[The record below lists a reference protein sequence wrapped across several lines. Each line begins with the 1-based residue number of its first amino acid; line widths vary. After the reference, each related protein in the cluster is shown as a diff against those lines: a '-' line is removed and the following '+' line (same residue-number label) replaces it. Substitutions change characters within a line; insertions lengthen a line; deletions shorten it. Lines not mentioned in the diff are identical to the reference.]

1 MKKIILIL
9 LLSPILFIPS
19 QVLAWDKY
27 YDNAEYYDV
36 KMSPDGKYLGVI
48 TVENDRRMLA
58 FYDINKS
65 AVTGGVQL
73 PGKFEV
79 GPFFWANN
87 ERVVIK
93 LWRKADKKEEHD
105 YEYTGELF
113 GINIDGKRSEMIF
126 GVRSG
131 ELQTGTR
138 IKTKKAVE
146 AWANVIDGLPD
157 KERHVLISSELMT
170 NTEDNYRHLFL
181 LDVVKGTTSQRVA
194 SAPTIR
200 ANYFTD
206 SAGNLRAASGIDK
219 DSYVPQLFVRTGSS
233 WKKIDSQPGTKFQ
246 AVGVDRAGQY
256 LYTIDN
262 PDAAK
267 ASIYR
272 LDLASGEY
280 KSIYSHDSADVASIL
295 FSPDRSSIYG
305 VRLADQDNTHVYLKN
320 SENAKLHKTLSDLY
334 PGKFVTVTETSP
346 DLSKSIVHVGSEE
359 SAGEF
364 YMFHHQGNELKRL
377 TQSKA
382 KYTTLWKNPM
392 EDTRNEF

>member
-1 MKKIILIL
+1 MKKIILLI
-9 LLSPILFIPS
+9 LLSPLLLAPTE
-19 QVLAWDKY
+19 VLAWDKY
-27 YDNAEYYDV
+27 YDNPEYYDV

-58 FYDINKS
+58 FYDIETS
-65 AVTGGVQL
+65 SVTGGVQL

-113 GINIDGKRSEMIF
+113 GININGKYSEMIF

-131 ELQTGTR
+131 ELQTGSR

-146 AWANVIDGLPD
+146 AWANVIDGLPN
-157 KERHVLISSELMT
+157 KKRHVLISSELMT
-170 NTEDNYRHLFL
+170 KTEDNYRELFL
-181 LDVVKGTTSQRVA
+181 LDVLKGTTSQRVA
-194 SAPTIR
+194 SAPVMH
-200 ANYFTD
+200 ADYFTD
-206 SAGNLRAASGIDK
+206 TAGNLRAASGKDK
-219 DSYVPQLFVRTGSS
+219 NYLPQLFMRNGSS
-233 WKKIDSQPGTKFQ
+233 WQKIATQPGTKFQ
-246 AVGVDRAGQY
+246 VVGVDRAGQY
-256 LYTIDN
+256 LYAIDN
-262 PDAAK
+262 PDTAK
-267 ASIYR
+267 SSIYR
-272 LDLASGEY
+272 LDLSSGEY
-280 KSIYSHDSADVASIL
+280 NSVYSHDTFDIASIL
-295 FSPDRSSIYG
+295 FSPDRSSVYG
-305 VRLADQDNTHVYLKN
+305 ARLADKDNTHIYLEN

-334 PGKFVTVTETSP
+334 PGKFVTITETSP
-346 DLSKSIVHVGSEE
+346 DFTKSIVHVGSEE

-364 YMFHHQGNELKRL
+364 YVFQHNNNELKRL
-377 TQSKA
+377 TRSKE